1 MDNMTFIG
9 NNTPKGI
16 RIPAVMLKLS
26 KFTEKEGVEL
36 RALTD
41 AVVILKQSMT
51 AKELVWAIHSLQYL
65 VDDLTAYLFEAC
77 GECEECGDGCPMED
91 LDGEE
96 IDLPSYLREAAHIPE
111 NAKLCASVDAKEGT
125 VLIAQAD
132 YAHDLRDLPEELVKD
147 LAMCGLSMCELEDK
161 LMRGEIIYGA

>member
-26 KFTEKEGVEL
+26 KFTEEDGVEL
-36 RALTD
+36 HALKN
-41 AVVILKQSMT
+41 AMIILKRPMT
-51 AKELVWAIHSLQYL
+51 ATELVWAIHSLQYL

-91 LDGEE
+91 LDGGE
-96 IDLPSYLREAAHIPE
+96 IGLPGYLREAAHIPE
-111 NAKLCASVDAKEGT
+111 DAKLCASVNEDAGT
-125 VLIAQAD
+125 VLISQAD
-132 YAHDLRDLPEELVKD
+132 YANDLRDLPEELVRE
-147 LAMCGLSMCELEDK
+147 LAASGVRMCELEDK
-161 LMRGEIIYGA
+161 LMRGDIIYGS

>member
-16 RIPAVMLKLS
+16 SIPAVMLKLS
-26 KFTEKEGVEL
+26 KFTEEDGVEL
-36 RALTD
+36 HALKN
-41 AVVILKQSMT
+41 AMIILKRPMT

-96 IDLPSYLREAAHIPE
+96 IDLPAYLREAAHIPE
-111 NAKLCASVDAKEGT
+111 DAKLCASVNKDAGT
-125 VLIAQAD
+125 ILISQAD
-132 YAHDLRDLPEELVKD
+132 YANDLRDLPEDLVRD
-147 LAMCGLSMCELEDK
+147 LAECGLCMCELEDM
-161 LMRGEIIYGA
+161 LMNGGAIYGS